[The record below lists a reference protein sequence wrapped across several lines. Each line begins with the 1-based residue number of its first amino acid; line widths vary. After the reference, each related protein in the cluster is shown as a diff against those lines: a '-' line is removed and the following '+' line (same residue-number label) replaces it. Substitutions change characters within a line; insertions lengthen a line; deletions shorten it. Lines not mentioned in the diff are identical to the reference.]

1 MFHQRSKKNCLY
13 AFKRPSKWNPK
24 LIEITFGGG
33 AEGGGVVFKNA
44 IFIAFSS
51 VSRQFL
57 SVSRQI
63 KIKTEGEMSE
73 LTSRQILAALMV
85 KTKPGHTKSGIWSS
99 FYWWGAINVK
109 LFKDGDEGP
118 DFFKIKDELIL
129 NVFTSWICCCGRT
142 NSADETRPR
151 ACRALFQK
159 RCY

>member
-1 MFHQRSKKNCLY
+1 MKSQIDRNNVWG
-13 AFKRPSKWNPK
+13 RDR
-24 LIEITFGGG
+24 
-33 AEGGGVVFKNA
+33 GGGVVFKNA

-99 FYWWGAINVK
+99 SHKSMNHRHFDRWKWRDFPNFFAI
-109 LFKDGDEGP
+109 
-118 DFFKIKDELIL
+118 IL
-129 NVFTSWICCCGRT
+129 NVFPREIVVGGWTK
-142 NSADETRPR
+142 SAD
-151 ACRALFQK
+151 K
-159 RCY
+159 GM